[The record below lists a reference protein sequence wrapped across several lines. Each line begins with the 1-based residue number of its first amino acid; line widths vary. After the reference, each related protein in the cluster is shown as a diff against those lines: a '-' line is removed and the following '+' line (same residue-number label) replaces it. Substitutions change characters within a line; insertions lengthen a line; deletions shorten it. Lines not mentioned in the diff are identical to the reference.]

1 MIKILPIEKQ
11 KPHFVVTIHY
21 MIGDGDGDTE
31 EVLSYETEE
40 ELEEVIPYIKIL
52 RKLKPLKNHWGICF
66 SNYPSEYPGEYIGLS
81 EAEYAMFLQ
90 ILSYND
96 TPSKFFTDS
105 LYSERETYF
114 VVFQG
119 IEVTYIDENSS
130 KHEVLID

>member
-1 MIKILPIEKQ
+1 M
-11 KPHFVVTIHY
+11 
-21 MIGDGDGDTE
+21 
-31 EVLSYETEE
+31 
-40 ELEEVIPYIKIL
+40 
-52 RKLKPLKNHWGICF
+52 KPLKNHLGICF

-96 TPSKFFTDS
+96 TPSEFFTDS

-119 IEVTYIDENSS
+119 IEVTYIDESSS